1 MLQTVKCIFGHFT
14 FLSFWMNL
22 NEWINYLGVVL
33 NPAAAKLGTKL
44 LLGCCGGMNDFVDLG
59 FSVPGN
65 SPTMIF
71 PANEGLTFLPKSCCF
86 FGGLVIPLMM
96 IGVRIYFLIKSL
108 FWVFDLFSCVH
119 AQIQLCT
126 HKKESSNQN
135 KLFDNML
142 E

>member
-1 MLQTVKCIFGHFT
+1 MTVQCLQTQFLSLNDVLMLWTMKCIFGHFFFFE
-14 FLSFWMNL
+14 FLNRFERM
-22 NEWINYLGVVL
+22 NYLGVVL

-71 PANEGLTFLPKSCCF
+71 PANDGLTFLPKSCCF

-96 IGVRIYFLIKSL
+96 NDFKICRNPKVRSYNDQWIAQFLL
-108 FWVFDLFSCVH
+108 
-119 AQIQLCT
+119 
-126 HKKESSNQN
+126 
-135 KLFDNML
+135 
-142 E
+142 